1 MVVEHEDKLGGLP
14 IDSLIILSRLRDE
27 RRLTTADFIESV
39 QKSETSVRATIEKL
53 VEIGL
58 LESHGTGKGRTYTL
72 SAQLY
77 QSAGQQAEYIRQ
89 AGFSP
94 IQREQMVLN
103 YIDKHG
109 AIQRAGAADLCR
121 ISLQQATRLLNRLL
135 QQQDIQRVGVGRAIR
150 YEKLK

>member
-14 IDSLIILSRLRDE
+14 INSLIILSRLRDQ
-27 RRLTTADFIESV
+27 RRLTTADFVESV

-58 LESHGTGKGRTYTL
+58 LESHGAGRGRTYTL

-94 IQREQMVLN
+94 VQHEQMVLN
-103 YIDKHG
+103 YIDKNGSIKG
-109 AIQRAGAADLCR
+109 ADVADLCR
-121 ISLQQATRLLNRLL
+121 LSPMQATRLLKRLVDS
-135 QQQDIQRVGVGRAIR
+135 QEVKSVGGGRSTR
-150 YEKLK
+150 YERIQ